1 MARITVEDCLTKENN
16 RFSLVLLAAK
26 RAKQLLNGSKLL
38 VTESKNKSVVSALRE
53 IAAGK
58 VRFMSAE
65 EAAMAA
71 AEEQR
76 VEEERLSERSAQSE
90 TVSSSLPFAAS
101 TRVSEKNEEE
111 DIEEEEDEDDDD
123 DDDEVTQSAN
133 R

>member
-101 TRVSEKNEEE
+101 TRSESSEAGAPAKAS
-111 DIEEEEDEDDDD
+111 DDEDDDD